1 MKMFYSHTVKGCVF
15 VMLYAGL
22 KRGKAHYNIINEDG
36 VEVASSIPQ
45 SVVLKHCRKNIKF
58 KKLQGKR
65 ADSNANRL
73 DEFLDYTTTQVGRRH
88 SNNFM
93 SYEE

>member
-1 MKMFYSHTVKGCVF
+1 MKMFYSHTIKGCVF

-22 KRGKAHYNIINEDG
+22 KRGKVHYNIINEDG
-36 VEVASSIPQ
+36 VEVASCVPQ
-45 SVVLKHCRKNIKF
+45 NRVLERCRGNCRF

-65 ADSNANRL
+65 NESNAERL
-73 DEFLDYTTTQVGRRH
+73 DDFLDYTTTQIGRRH